1 MSIPEQQPNEV
12 FFKITFLF
20 IAPWFLNEYYRLT
33 RNYGKKKAIKI
44 LNGVLVNDYFKIY
57 NCKDLPFKNC
67 DDLVGFVLLKTQ
79 VENYNLYYHA
89 ANEGKISYHK
99 IIISDSDAELAQHAH
114 DWISSVSQ
122 IVVELLSNRKELL
135 EEFWAIHGLT
145 VKGEVWENTLKFNK
159 DKIRRSF
166 WNSWKKRQKSRDF
179 IYC

>member
-79 VENYNLYYHA
+79 IIAKLVAGLKYI
-89 ANEGKISYHK
+89 GKFIRNNNRIPLSAKVSLPASHK
-99 IIISDSDAELAQHAH
+99 
-114 DWISSVSQ
+114 
-122 IVVELLSNRKELL
+122 
-135 EEFWAIHGLT
+135 
-145 VKGEVWENTLKFNK
+145 
-159 DKIRRSF
+159 
-166 WNSWKKRQKSRDF
+166 
-179 IYC
+179 